1 METPLEDEWATATMT
16 ALRRLQCRQPCS
28 AQLLSSSSHLNRKLG
43 SACPPFKY
51 LPARSSA
58 HHYLCISAR
67 TGSDP
72 SSSVRLLPKPI
83 IHRLYNSISSGEH
96 FRAGVFFL
104 VNATQVLDLTLNRVS
119 ARTELRLT
127 RCPLHSWNH
136 RLLPKMAQAASLM
149 DLLSQNQPQVQTRQA
164 LLIIGLQNDF
174 ISPDGRL
181 PVKTKNGF
189 LDRIQ
194 SLIPKFRELDGHIVW
209 VQTVYEADRIAND
222 ASTGEGDALVVGG
235 LIDGDEDSTDGGDD
249 ESTKDLPIPQAQS
262 RSSKHKQRA
271 LDLLKRVSARRKAI
285 PREEA
290 RASAEEDEELFLLKS
305 PKKTPACMP
314 QTNGVQFT
322 PDAESLIQR
331 PRDAVIRTTNY
342 SAFQGTPL
350 LMTLR
355 ARLVTEIFICGCI
368 TNVSVLATVIDGA
381 RHGIKINVVQDAL
394 GFRKQTRHDLALKR
408 MEDFFDAWLVTSA
421 EVLKRERL
429 ADVET
434 ADANEELD
442 AMVGKL
448 SLKDTPGHES
458 RTPSGKSRKPAHS
471 PAGKAEANTDKSTD
485 EQFSDKL
492 VRGANVPGSERE
504 AQEKGST
511 QLVQAKIRVRT
522 KGRKKR
528 KDTSTPKPEVI
539 EKAGPST
546 QSSSTEAANQLAKSD
561 EPATN
566 GHEKE
571 IEKNLSESDCSPSAS
586 VPDDVSGEKRILSSL
601 SDTQMPE
608 SASKLVSVSTPTD
621 VSPTPQ
627 NPTKDGPS
635 GSPGD
640 TSASSTT
647 VKKSKLQSLANL
659 PVLGPGDHIG
669 EGDCR
674 IINDFLPNQ
683 DGNLQSPQD
692 GIFTQ
697 LYTEVRWQKMLHQ
710 QGEVPRLVCCQG
722 QFGDDGSMPVYR
734 HPADQTLPLLH
745 FSPRV
750 NAVRKQAEKLVGH
763 PLNHVLIQLYRGG
776 SDYISE
782 HSDKTLDIVKESSV
796 VNVSFGAQRTMR
808 LRTKKNAKVER
819 EDESGQRETQRVAM
833 PHNSMFVLGL
843 KTNEKWLHGIMADKR
858 VDAERSEP
866 EKAFSG
872 SRISLTFRHIGTFLD
887 ARESTIWGQ
896 GATAAN
902 QREAAD
908 VINDDEEEAERMI
921 RAFGQENHSSD
932 FGWSKWYGSGFDM
945 LHLHN
950 PPEDLPILFGSNNSI
965 GIKQIQ
971 LALWECKTK
980 FTAVEAPTLD
990 EKYTSNLGVHFRD
1003 NDAHHT
1009 EISTSAAILL
1019 YLDRYHP
1026 LDRDDRSKPCTAA
1039 GYPIIFLAS
1048 RLLKSYQSREMETH
1062 CVAFTDALA
1071 ELEAGIQT
1079 SDGPFIAGK
1088 RFSIADCY
1096 MWPIV
1101 DELSR
1106 NWDGW
1111 TEERYSA
1118 LTEYH
1123 KTTWKKKACVK
1134 KLRSEAP
1141 GAEKAENKDTGAE
1154 A

>member
-1 METPLEDEWATATMT
+1 
-16 ALRRLQCRQPCS
+16 
-28 AQLLSSSSHLNRKLG
+28 
-43 SACPPFKY
+43 
-51 LPARSSA
+51 
-58 HHYLCISAR
+58 
-67 TGSDP
+67 
-72 SSSVRLLPKPI
+72 
-83 IHRLYNSISSGEH
+83 
-96 FRAGVFFL
+96 
-104 VNATQVLDLTLNRVS
+104 
-119 ARTELRLT
+119 
-127 RCPLHSWNH
+127 
-136 RLLPKMAQAASLM
+136 MAQAASLM

-189 LDRIQ
+189 LDHIQ

-209 VQTVYEADRIAND
+209 VQTIYEADRIASD

-235 LIDGDEDSTDGGDD
+235 LIDGDESSTDGGDD

-305 PKKTPACMP
+305 SKKTPACMP
-314 QTNGVQFT
+314 QTTGVQFT

-342 SAFQGTPL
+342 SAFQGTSL

-408 MEDFFDAWLVTSA
+408 MEDFFDAWLVTTA

-448 SLKDTPGHES
+448 SLKDTPGPAS
-458 RTPSGKSRKPAHS
+458 RASSGKLRKPAHS
-471 PAGKAEANTDKSTD
+471 PAANTEANTLEPTD
-485 EQFSDKL
+485 DQFSDQL
-492 VRGANVPGSERE
+492 VRGANVPGTERE
-504 AQEKGST
+504 AEEKGKA
-511 QLVQAKIRVRT
+511 QLVQAKIRVRS
-522 KGRKKR
+522 KSRKKKK
-528 KDTSTPKPEVI
+528 KDTSTPKAEATS
-539 EKAGPST
+539 KGSPST
-546 QSSSTEAANQLAKSD
+546 ESSPAEAANQSAKSD
-561 EPATN
+561 EPVMN
-566 GHEKE
+566 GYENQFESKLSQNGSTPSLSVSDSVNGCKE
-571 IEKNLSESDCSPSAS
+571 MPPSSSGTQRSES
-586 VPDDVSGEKRILSSL
+586 
-601 SDTQMPE
+601 T
-608 SASKLVSVSTPTD
+608 SKLISVGTATDITPT
-621 VSPTPQ
+621 PL
-627 NPTKDGPS
+627 NPTKEDPLGLPEH
-635 GSPGD
+635 
-640 TSASSTT
+640 TTTNSTT
-647 VKKSKLQSLANL
+647 IKKPKLQSLANM
-659 PVLGPGDHIG
+659 PVLGPDDHIG

-674 IINDFLPNQ
+674 IVNGFLPSE
-683 DGNLQSPQD
+683 DESSRSLRD
-692 GIFTQ
+692 GIFAQ
-697 LYTEVRWQKMLHQ
+697 LYSEVRWQKMLHQ

-734 HPADQTLPLLH
+734 HPADQALPLLH

-750 NAVRKQAEKLVGH
+750 NAVRKQVEKLVGH

-776 SDYISE
+776 GDYISE
-782 HSDKTLDIVKESSV
+782 HSDKTLDIVKDSSI

-808 LRTKKNAKVER
+808 LRTKKDVKAEGD
-819 EDESGQRETQRVAM
+819 DESAQRETQRIAM

-858 VDAERSEP
+858 TDAERSVS

-872 SRISLTFRHIGTFLD
+872 NRISLTFRHIGTFLD
-887 ARESTIWGQ
+887 ARESAIWGQ
-896 GATAAN
+896 GATAAD

-908 VINDDEEEAERMI
+908 VINDDEEEAERII
-921 RAFGQENHSSD
+921 RAFSQENHSSEFD
-932 FGWSKWYGSGFDM
+932 WDKWYGSGFDM

-950 PPEDLPILFGSNNSI
+950 PPEDLPILFESNGSI
-965 GIKQIQ
+965 GTKQVY
-971 LALWECKTK
+971 LALWECKIRY
-980 FTAVEAPTLD
+980 TAIDAPTLD
-990 EKYTSNLGVHFRD
+990 KEYTSNLQVHFRD
-1003 NDAHHT
+1003 NDAYHT
-1009 EISTSAAILL
+1009 EISTPEAILL

-1039 GYPIIFLAS
+1039 GYSIVFLAS
-1048 RLLKSYQSREMETH
+1048 RLLKSYQARELEAH
-1062 CVAFTDALA
+1062 CVAFNDALA
-1071 ELEAGIQT
+1071 ELEDGLQT
-1079 SDGPFIAGK
+1079 SSGPFIAGK

-1096 MWPIV
+1096 VWPIV
-1101 DELSR
+1101 DELSQ
-1106 NWDGW
+1106 NWEGW
-1111 TEERYSA
+1111 TEGRYSA
-1118 LTEYH
+1118 LTEYYNMM
-1123 KTTWKKKACVK
+1123 WKKKACVK
-1134 KLRSEAP
+1134 RLKSEISK
-1141 GAEKAENKDTGAE
+1141 AEKTQNTDISAKA
-1154 A
+1154 